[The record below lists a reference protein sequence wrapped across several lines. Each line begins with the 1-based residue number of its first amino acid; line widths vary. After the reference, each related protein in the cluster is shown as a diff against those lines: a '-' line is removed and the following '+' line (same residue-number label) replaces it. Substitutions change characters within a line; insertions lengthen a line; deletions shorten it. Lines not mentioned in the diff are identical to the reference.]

1 MNKLLLS
8 ANEKKLGESLNKLR
22 VVFGN
27 LSGGERALVLRST
40 NSRNTAVLG
49 LLRISMDLVLALHE
63 RDDLDGKESELLSD
77 AVKLLASYDVKIC
90 NALFTDDISSLD
102 EVLTSGRQLSD
113 EQAAYLKTIVEAHE
127 HSNVQDG
134 PTTKA
139 SSDDGKD
146 ATALSLLMDSLV
158 IEVEEGSLGQ
168 PYQLERDEYLA
179 NAKGRTIHLV
189 SDNEAVLSVGQK
201 GVVLP
206 AAFGEAKLQVKVSK
220 KGDEPAEQFELNV
233 TVKPKA

>member
-1 MNKLLLS
+1 MMNKLLLS

-40 NSRNTAVLG
+40 NSRNASVLG
-49 LLRISMDLVLALHE
+49 LLRISMDLVLSLHE
-63 RDDLDGKESELLSD
+63 RDELDGKESELLSD
-77 AVKLLASYDVKIC
+77 AVKLLDSYDVKIC
-90 NALFTDDISSLD
+90 KALGDDFGSLNDIISSGQ
-102 EVLTSGRQLSD
+102 LTE
-113 EQAAYLKTIVEAHE
+113 EQAGCLKSILEAHE

-139 SSDDGKD
+139 SSDDSKD